1 MLENVEHHYY
11 TSLFDIAA
19 SLNSLANPDEV
30 LKRVVEKMAKALGVK
45 GCALLLV
52 TPDKKQLE
60 YATSYG
66 LSESY
71 IKKGPLQIDRR
82 FEEVLKGN

>member
-45 GCALLLV
+45 GVCV
-52 TPDKKQLE
+52 TLGNARQETARICYQL
-60 YATSYG
+60 
-66 LSESY
+66 
-71 IKKGPLQIDRR
+71 
-82 FEEVLKGN
+82 